1 MQTTGLMSVCARVSA
16 CKRMVSV
23 ERTMKWK
30 HPITISL
37 HLSIRTSSMQRE
49 HSWVASSLF
58 TITHRSADK
67 WGYGGGGGLCVP
79 LCKKIQ
85 GNWKTDMCCITCC
98 NIVCDLWA
106 WYLPCLI
113 LNMNCLEKSGHAA
126 QIPHK
131 DRPRETFQ
139 LNWVDAASL
148 WDSCLIEHSFSNA
161 HRPFR
166 VPTV

>member
-1 MQTTGLMSVCARVSA
+1 MQTTGLMSVCVRVSV

-23 ERTMKWK
+23 EWTMKWK

-67 WGYGGGGGLCVP
+67 WGGGGAGGLVCSTLQKDP
-79 LCKKIQ
+79 GK
-85 GNWKTDMCCITCC
+85 WKTDMCCITCC
-98 NIVCDLWA
+98 NILCDLWA

-113 LNMNCLEKSGHAA
+113 LNMNCLEKSGLAA
-126 QIPHK
+126 QIPSQ
-131 DRPRETFQ
+131 RRTPWNFSAQ
-139 LNWVDAASL
+139 LGRCS
-148 WDSCLIEHSFSNA
+148 I
-161 HRPFR
+161 
-166 VPTV
+166 TVGLMPYWTLVF